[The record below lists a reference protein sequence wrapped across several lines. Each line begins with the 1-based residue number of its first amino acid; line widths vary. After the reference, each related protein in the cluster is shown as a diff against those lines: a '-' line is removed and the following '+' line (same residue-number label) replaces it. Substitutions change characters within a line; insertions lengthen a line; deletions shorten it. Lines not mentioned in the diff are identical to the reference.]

1 MAAPDDRG
9 RLDYPTLVQL
19 ALRDVVRRVLVEVAE
34 HGLTSPHQLYLTFST
49 RNPEVVV
56 PAFLREAY
64 PDSLTIV
71 LEHQFWNL
79 EVDDFGF
86 SVTLRF
92 GGIPHRLTVP
102 FAALKSFVDPGVEF
116 GLSFEGPSPSLE
128 EADSEVEGES
138 EPHSPPPAQP
148 AGAGAVVELEAF
160 RKRRPA
166 TD

>member
-1 MAAPDDRG
+1 MTAPDDRG

-34 HGLTSPHQLYLTFST
+34 HGLAAPHQLYLTFST
-49 RNPEVVV
+49 RDSGVGV
-56 PAFLREAY
+56 PGFLREAY
-64 PDSLTIV
+64 PDTLTIV
-71 LEHQFWNL
+71 LENQFWDL
-79 EVDDFGF
+79 EVDDRGF

-92 GGIPHRLTVP
+92 GGIPHRITVP

-116 GLSFEGPSPSLE
+116 GLSFEGPAMPADE
-128 EADSEVEGES
+128 PVEDSEIHASSGVQS
-138 EPHSPPPAQP
+138 ASQ
-148 AGAGAVVELEAF
+148 GAVVELEAF